1 MGDID
6 YFSFQRVLEYFPQL
20 LSRLH
25 ITLIIAIASFGL
37 GMLLGIIIAA
47 LRLFNN
53 PLIKLFTSVYISF
66 VRAVPINI
74 QLFIVYFGLPV
85 LLNPLFVIFGIDL
98 NTLSP
103 IYFVIITYAF
113 SSAAYLAIVISA
125 SINGVDKG
133 QREAALTI
141 GMTRFQL
148 FRRIISPQA
157 FQISVPELGNVAINT
172 LKNTSLA
179 FTVGVMDS
187 VGVISSIAART
198 KHSLEGYV
206 GVAVIYLVLC
216 FLLEKIFTFYEKK
229 YKVIR

>member
-1 MGDID
+1 MGEID
-6 YFSFQRVLEYFPQL
+6 YFSIQRVLEYFPQL

-25 ITLIIAIASFGL
+25 ITIFIAVASFGL
-37 GMLLGIIIAA
+37 GLLLGTIIAA
-47 LRLFNN
+47 FRLFNI
-53 PLIKLFTSVYISF
+53 PLMKMLTSVYISF

-85 LLNPLFVIFGIDL
+85 LFNPLFIVFGLDL
-98 NTLSP
+98 NSLNP
-103 IYFVIITYAF
+103 IYFVIMTYAF

-125 SINGVDKG
+125 SINGVDIG
-133 QREAALTI
+133 QTEAALSI

-148 FRRIISPQA
+148 FRRVISPQA
-157 FQISVPELGNVAINT
+157 FQISVPELGNIAITT

-206 GVAVIYLVLC
+206 CVAIIYLVLC
-216 FLLEKIFTFYEKK
+216 LLLEKLFSFYEKK